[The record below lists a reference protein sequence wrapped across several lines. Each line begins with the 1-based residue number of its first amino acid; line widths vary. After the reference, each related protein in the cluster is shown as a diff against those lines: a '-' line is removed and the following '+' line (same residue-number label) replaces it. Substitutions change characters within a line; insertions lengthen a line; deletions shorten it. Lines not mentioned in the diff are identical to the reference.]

1 MTSKPIVSVILVAG
15 GVGSRMKM
23 QMPKQF
29 LKIHDKVIAR
39 YSFDLFLQLPEVGEI
54 VVVCDPMYRDLFP
67 ENTSKPII
75 FAPPGLRRQDSVA
88 NGLRA
93 LSQKNDYVC
102 IHDSA
107 RPAIDI
113 PLIRRVI
120 EGAKE
125 CGAATAGMPVKFTVK
140 EQNSE
145 GFVKQT
151 LDRTRIWEIQTPQ
164 IILRNNLEKG
174 FEFLEQQKRE
184 VTDDVS
190 IIELLNL
197 PVKLVLGSYENM
209 KVTTP
214 EDLPLMERLLDY
226 GRQRANI

>member
-1 MTSKPIVSVILVAG
+1 MLPKATVSVILVAG
-15 GVGSRMKM
+15 GVGTRMKSTT
-23 QMPKQF
+23 PKQF
-29 LKIHDKVIAR
+29 LKINDKTIAM
-39 YSFDLFLQLPEVGEI
+39 YSFELFLQMPEVKEI
-54 VVVCDPMYRDLFP
+54 VVVCDPLYRPLFP
-67 ENTSKPII
+67 QQAAKPVH
-75 FAPPGLRRQDSVA
+75 FALPGSRRQDSVF
-88 NGLRA
+88 NGLQA
-93 LSQKNDYVC
+93 LSQKNDFVC

-120 EGAKE
+120 EGAAE

-140 EQNSE
+140 EQNAE

-151 LDRTRIWEIQTPQ
+151 LDRSRIWEIQTPQ
-164 IILRNNLEKG
+164 VIRRENLVKG
-174 FEFLEQQKRE
+174 FEHLDEKKID

-197 PVKLVLGSYENM
+197 PVKLVQGSYANM

-214 EDLPLMERLLDY
+214 EDLPLIERLLEH
-226 GRQRANI
+226 GQRAAV